1 MEALGIEPIYLLAQI
16 VNFAI
21 IFFLLRKFLYK
32 PVLNMLD
39 KRKAEV
45 AESVD
50 RAYRMEK
57 EEEKLKEKQEKLLV
71 DARKEAKSIVE
82 EAKKQLEKQ
91 KKELAAKAHDQASEI
106 IAKAR
111 QQAEQLI
118 KENESIM
125 RKQAVELASAM
136 VVKLVPQVLS
146 SDDHRKLIATHL
158 KNLEK
163 SVKTVN

>member
-50 RAYRMEK
+50 RVGRMEK
-57 EEEKLKEKQEKLLV
+57 EEEKLKEKHEKLLA
-71 DARKEAKSIVE
+71 DARKEAKSIIE

-91 KKELAAKAHDQASEI
+91 KKELAAKAHDQSSEI

-111 QQAEQLI
+111 QQAEQLL
-118 KENESIM
+118 KENESVM